1 MIDFHSH
8 IIPQVDDGSK
18 NLKQTDELINEAVN
32 AGFDKIILTPH
43 YIKTYYE
50 SDTEQNELWAE
61 GIRKIIEKEN
71 LNLEVYLGNESYLSD
86 DILELLAEKK
96 ITTINSSKYFLMEMP
111 LNTKPIN
118 MFSVVYKLKEK
129 EIVPIIA
136 HPERYSF
143 IQQDPFII
151 YQLIKNGCLAQ
162 SNFGSFVGYYGKNA
176 QTLAQKLIE
185 NNMVHFLGSDVH
197 RPNTVYMQIKE
208 AKKKI
213 ISIIGEKKF
222 NKITTENPD
231 HVINNEDFEVESP
244 EQLKFNFI
252 EKRKLGIKE

>member
-96 ITTINSSKYFLMEMP
+96 ITTINSSKYLLMEMP

-136 HPERYSF
+136 HPERY
-143 IQQDPFII
+143 
-151 YQLIKNGCLAQ
+151 
-162 SNFGSFVGYYGKNA
+162 
-176 QTLAQKLIE
+176 
-185 NNMVHFLGSDVH
+185 
-197 RPNTVYMQIKE
+197 
-208 AKKKI
+208 
-213 ISIIGEKKF
+213 
-222 NKITTENPD
+222 
-231 HVINNEDFEVESP
+231 
-244 EQLKFNFI
+244 
-252 EKRKLGIKE
+252 